1 MAPFAPDAP
10 TKQPSPPTLYS
21 FKDSDELS
29 SSLAAFVIKA
39 QNEAI
44 ERRNKFTVATSGG
57 SLPKMLAK
65 ELVNRTDNALRWDK
79 WEIFFADERLVP
91 LDHEDSNYYLCDKEF
106 FSKVPELKR
115 SQIHTIDESL
125 LEDPEELS
133 DAYEKELVTAF
144 AGKASVRNPVFDLIL
159 LGMGPD
165 GHTCS
170 LFPGHELLNEK
181 DRWVAP
187 IEDSPKPPAKR
198 ITVTYSVDRS
208 CRSSADVAES
218 FFYAQLNHA
227 HRVAF
232 VLAGEGKQEMLSKVL
247 DQPELGLPASRV
259 KPAPPGDVYFI
270 TDDAASKTTKYERS
284 EFKL

>member
-1 MAPFAPDAP
+1 MAPFAPNAP
-10 TKQPSPPTLYS
+10 SKEPSPPVFYTFS
-21 FKDSDELS
+21 DQDELS
-29 SSLAAFVIKA
+29 TKLAAFVIKA

-44 ERRNKFTVATSGG
+44 ERRNKFTLATSGG

-65 ELVNRTDNALRWDK
+65 DLVGRTDGAVRWDK

-91 LDHEDSNYYLCDKEF
+91 LDHEDSNFALCDKEF
-106 FSKVPELKR
+106 FSKVPELQR
-115 SQIHTIDESL
+115 SQIHTIDEKL
-125 LEDPEELS
+125 LDDPDELS
-133 DAYEKELVTAF
+133 DSYEKQLVQAF
-144 AGKASVRNPVFDLIL
+144 AGKESVRTPCFDLIL

-170 LFPGHELLNEK
+170 LFPGHELLQEK

-198 ITVTYSVDRS
+198 ITVSLPV
-208 CRSSADVAES
+208 
-218 FFYAQLNHA
+218 LNHA

-232 VLAGEGKQEMLSKVL
+232 VLAGEGKQDTLAQVM
-247 DQPELGLPASRV
+247 DQPELGLPASLV
-259 KPAPPGDVYFI
+259 KPLPPGDCYFF
-270 TDDAASKTTKYERS
+270 TDDAAAKKVKYPKT